1 MKKYGNSFNQGTKDY
16 AAGKVP
22 IWLHV
27 DEFYTA
33 GCTLNTQPV
42 GSVIPVGAPVYV
54 PKVGGEAI
62 VLETFEVVGAVTSG
76 STTIVLKSVGGI
88 MDPHKDLIVGKP
100 NSSNVIAKAVKLGAG
115 VPYEGSGSGSGSG
128 AGDHTG
134 EFQFTIEA
142 NSLGALSDGDILV
155 MAAVDGSNKAAAM
168 PTGLLYEEVE
178 IGNVGATG
186 TVVTKGQVLADRI
199 AAIPAMYKPYLTNI
213 TFVNE

>member
-1 MKKYGNSFNQGTKDY
+1 MKKYGNSFSKGTQTY

-33 GCTLNTQPV
+33 GCTLNDQPV
-42 GSVIPVGAPVYV
+42 GAEIPVGTPVYV
-54 PKVGGEAI
+54 PKVGGEAT
-62 VLETFEVVGAVTSG
+62 VLETFEVVGAVTAEGTSV
-76 STTIVLKSVGGI
+76 VLKSVGGAI
-88 MDPHKDLIVGKP
+88 DPAKDLIVGKVG
-100 NSSNVIAKAVKLGAG
+100 SNGVIAKALKLPA
-115 VPYEGSGSGSGSG
+115 VTSEGSG
-128 AGDHTG
+128 DHAG
-134 EFQFTIEA
+134 EFTFTITA

-155 MAAVDGSNKAAAM
+155 MASAAGSNEAPVF
-168 PTGLLYEEVE
+168 PTGLLYEEVL

-199 AAIPAMYKPYLTNI
+199 AAIPALYKPYLTNI

>member
-1 MKKYGNSFNQGTKDY
+1 MKNYGNSFNKDSQEF

-33 GCTLNTQPV
+33 GCTLNNQEV
-42 GSVIPVGAPVYV
+42 GATIPVGTPVYV
-54 PKVGGEAI
+54 PKMGAEAV
-62 VLETFEVVGAVTSG
+62 VLETFEVVGAIDSSATSV
-76 STTIVLKSVGGI
+76 VLKSVSGAVQ
-88 MDPHKDLIVGKP
+88 PAKDMIVGK
-100 NSSNVIAKAVKLGAG
+100 NGSNNVASKAVKLPAPTS
-115 VPYEGSGSGSGSG
+115 VGSG
-128 AGDHTG
+128 DHEG
-134 EFQFTIEA
+134 EYTFAITA

-155 MAAVDGSNKAAAM
+155 MVAEAGSSKPAVM
-168 PTGLLYEEVE
+168 PTGLLYEDVY

-199 AAIPAMYKPYLTNI
+199 AAIPAAYKPYLTNI

>member
-1 MKKYGNSFNQGTKDY
+1 MKNYGNSFNKGTKDY

-33 GCTLNTQPV
+33 GCTLNDQPV
-42 GSVIPVGAPVYV
+42 GIEIPIGTPVYV
-54 PKVGGEAI
+54 PKVGGEAT
-62 VLETFEVVGAVTSG
+62 VLETFEVVGAVTAEGTSV
-76 STTIVLKSVGGI
+76 VLKSVSGAI
-88 MDPHKDLIVGKP
+88 DPAKDIIVGKVG
-100 NSSNVIAKAVKLGAG
+100 SNGLIAKALKLPA
-115 VPYEGSGSGSGSG
+115 VTSEGSGEH
-128 AGDHTG
+128 AG
-134 EFQFTIEA
+134 EFTFTITA

-155 MAAVDGSNKAAAM
+155 IASEAGSSKAPLY
-168 PTGLLYEEVE
+168 PTGLLYEEVL

-199 AAIPAMYKPYLTNI
+199 AAIPALYKPYLTNI

>member
-1 MKKYGNSFNQGTKDY
+1 MKKYGNSFNSGTKDY

-33 GCTLNTQPV
+33 GCTLNDQPV
-42 GSVIPVGAPVYV
+42 GREIPVGTPVYV
-54 PKVGGEAI
+54 PKVGGEAT
-62 VLETFEVVGAVTSG
+62 VLETFEVVGAVTAEGTSV
-76 STTIVLKSVGGI
+76 VLKSVGGAI
-88 MDPHKDLIVGKP
+88 DPAKDLIVGKVG
-100 NSSNVIAKAVKLGAG
+100 SNGVIAKALKLPA
-115 VPYEGSGSGSGSG
+115 VTSEGSG
-128 AGDHTG
+128 DHAG
-134 EFQFTIEA
+134 EFTFTITA

-155 MAAVDGSNKAAAM
+155 MASAAGSNKAPVF
-168 PTGLLYEEVE
+168 PTGLLYEEVL

-199 AAIPAMYKPYLTNI
+199 AAIPALYKPYLPNI

>member
-1 MKKYGNSFNQGTKDY
+1 MKKYGNSFSKGTTDF

-33 GCTLNTQPV
+33 GCTLNSQPV
-42 GSVIPVGAPVYV
+42 GAEIPIGTPVYV
-54 PKVGGEAI
+54 PKVGAEAT
-62 VLETFEVVGAVTSG
+62 VLETFEVVGAVTSEG
-76 STTIVLKSVGGI
+76 TSVVLKSVSGAI
-88 MDPHKDLIVGKP
+88 DPAKDMIVGKVG
-100 NSSNVIAKAVKLGAG
+100 SNGLIAKALKLPA
-115 VPYEGSGSGSGSG
+115 VTSEGSGEH
-128 AGDHTG
+128 AG
-134 EFQFTIEA
+134 EFTFTITA

-155 MAAVDGSNKAAAM
+155 IASAAGSSKAPLY
-168 PTGLLYEEVE
+168 PTGLLYEEVL

-199 AAIPAMYKPYLTNI
+199 AAIPDLYKPYLTNI